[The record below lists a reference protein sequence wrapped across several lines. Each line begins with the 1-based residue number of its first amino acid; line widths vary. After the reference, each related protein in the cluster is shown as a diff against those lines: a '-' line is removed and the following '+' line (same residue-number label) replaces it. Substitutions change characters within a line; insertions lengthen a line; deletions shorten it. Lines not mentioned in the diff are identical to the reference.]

1 MLRLDHPT
9 AVRRGVRTQKG
20 KGWQRL
26 SHLITVQWMH
36 ASETPLIHIFDPRA
50 EQGGDQNRCCFIDLA
65 LQIEN
70 LDEDSERVEANR
82 IEFNEEVTAARNL
95 PVTFFDGLNGE
106 RVELIKFANFE
117 V

>member
-1 MLRLDHPT
+1 
-9 AVRRGVRTQKG
+9 
-20 KGWQRL
+20 
-26 SHLITVQWMH
+26 MH

-50 EQGGDQNRCCFIDLA
+50 EGGDQNRCYFIDLA

-70 LDEDSERVEANR
+70 LDVVSERVEANR
-82 IEFNEEVTAARNL
+82 IEFNEEVTAAQNL

-106 RVELIKFANFE
+106 RVELFEFAKTE

>member
-1 MLRLDHPT
+1 
-9 AVRRGVRTQKG
+9 
-20 KGWQRL
+20 
-26 SHLITVQWMH
+26 MH

-50 EQGGDQNRCCFIDLA
+50 EGGDQNRCYFIDLA

-70 LDEDSERVEANR
+70 LDVDPERVEANR
-82 IEFNEEVTAARNL
+82 IEFNEEVTAAQNL

-106 RVELIKFANFE
+106 RVEMIEFAKFE

>member
-1 MLRLDHPT
+1 
-9 AVRRGVRTQKG
+9 
-20 KGWQRL
+20 
-26 SHLITVQWMH
+26 MH

-50 EQGGDQNRCCFIDLA
+50 EGGDQNRCYFIDLA

-70 LDEDSERVEANR
+70 LDVVSERVEANR
-82 IEFNEEVTAARNL
+82 IEFNEEVMAAQNL

-106 RVELIKFANFE
+106 RVELIEFAKFG

>member
-1 MLRLDHPT
+1 
-9 AVRRGVRTQKG
+9 
-20 KGWQRL
+20 
-26 SHLITVQWMH
+26 MH

-50 EQGGDQNRCCFIDLA
+50 EGGDQNRCYFIDLA

-70 LDEDSERVEANR
+70 LDVVSERVEANR
-82 IEFNEEVTAARNL
+82 IEFNEEVMAAQNL

-106 RVELIKFANFE
+106 PVELIEFAKFE

>member
-1 MLRLDHPT
+1 
-9 AVRRGVRTQKG
+9 
-20 KGWQRL
+20 
-26 SHLITVQWMH
+26 MH

-50 EQGGDQNRCCFIDLA
+50 EGGDQNRCYFIDLA

-70 LDEDSERVEANR
+70 LDVDSERVEANR
-82 IEFNEEVTAARNL
+82 IEFNEEVTSARNL

-106 RVELIKFANFE
+106 RVELIKFAKFE

>member
-1 MLRLDHPT
+1 
-9 AVRRGVRTQKG
+9 
-20 KGWQRL
+20 
-26 SHLITVQWMH
+26 MH

-50 EQGGDQNRCCFIDLA
+50 EGGDQNRCYFIDLA

-70 LDEDSERVEANR
+70 LDVDPERVEANR
-82 IEFNEEVTAARNL
+82 IEFNKEVTAAQNL

-106 RVELIKFANFE
+106 RVEMIEFAKFE